1 MSETDRHG
9 RDDHRAGVELLWGSE
24 ERASRGPKPGLTLHQ
39 IASAGIA
46 IADAEGLG
54 ALSMRAIAERLGFTT
69 MSLYRHVPDKTAL
82 LAVMIDTAIGESL
95 PISAGDRLWRSELAA
110 WAWQNWDLF
119 HRHPW
124 LMQAEVPGAM
134 TGPRQIAWI
143 EAGLEIL
150 AGTGL
155 TGGDMMEIVLFL
167 YGYVHG
173 MAHLSL
179 TWMRHDPLA
188 WESSS
193 LLMQHIAHDP
203 RFPLFRANLAAGVFD
218 EPNDAATSAD
228 PMGEGFEFGLQRA
241 LDGIAAYMRQRT
253 DPTPGGP

>member
-1 MSETDRHG
+1 MSEADRPE
-9 RDDHRAGVELLWGSE
+9 RDHHAVVALLWGSE

-39 IASAGIA
+39 IARAGIA
-46 IADAEGLG
+46 IADAEGLN

-69 MSLYRHVPDKTAL
+69 MSLYRYVPDKTAL
-82 LAVMIDTAIGESL
+82 LAVMIDTAIGEPTPS
-95 PISAGDRLWRSELAA
+95 STSDRAWRPELAA
-110 WAWQNWDLF
+110 WARQNWDLF

-124 LMQAEVPGAM
+124 LMQAEVPGTM
-134 TGPRQIAWI
+134 TGPHQIAWI

-155 TGGDMMEIVLFL
+155 PGGEMMEIVLFL

-193 LLMQHIAHDP
+193 LLMQRIAHDP
-203 RFPLFRANLAAGVFD
+203 RFPLFRANLAAGVSD
-218 EPNDAATSAD
+218 ETDDAATSVD
-228 PMGEGFEFGLQRA
+228 PMGESFEFGLQRA
-241 LDGIAAYMRQRT
+241 LDGIEAYTRQRT
-253 DPTPGGP
+253 DPAPGGP